1 MSASGVNFTGKIN
14 GVFFRG
20 RYTHQKT
27 RDLGSKK
34 RNKKKEENTS
44 IVTPSRTTVSVFLNR
59 Y

>member
-1 MSASGVNFTGKIN
+1 MSASGVNFTGKIS

-44 IVTPSRTTVSVFLNR
+44 IVTLK
-59 Y
+59 